1 MPTPMMMTMAK
12 YSAPPYSTSQQGEV
26 ANSRRSAAPAANA
39 DEAVDGLVVLVA
51 TQQTIVADRN
61 GWRVE
66 VSQVR
71 WVVPAKAFHKPAPNK
86 T

>member
-1 MPTPMMMTMAK
+1 MMMAMAK
-12 YSAPPYSTSQQGEV
+12 YATSPQGEA
-26 ANSRRSAAPAANA
+26 ANSRRNATPAANA

-61 GWRVE
+61 GWHVE

-71 WVVPAKAFHKPAPNK
+71 WVVPAKAFYKPAPNK

>member
-1 MPTPMMMTMAK
+1 MPMRNDDGDGEVFAL
-12 YSAPPYSTSQQGEV
+12 SAPQGEA
-26 ANSRRSAAPAANA
+26 ANSGRNAAPAAKA

-51 TQQTIVADRN
+51 TQQTIIADRN
-61 GWRVE
+61 GWHVE